1 MPQILS
7 RRKNKNHYQV
17 TIAFPDGHVEEVKV
31 SEDLIV
37 EFRVSEGRSYDDRAF
52 ASFQKAMRLDAAT
65 QDVLRQLKRGQKSAK
80 EVRELLANHA
90 LSEPDVATI
99 LAKLTRLGF
108 VDDRAFALHYVDY
121 QSEVRLSGPKRIA
134 FDLARKGIAE
144 ATIREA
150 LASVDAGRWERQLE
164 RLWHKH
170 ESAWT
175 KKPIHAAIAAM
186 KAKFFELGYAE
197 DAVARLLEAVLPAF
211 RQTHD
216 EGRLLREAMDKVS
229 RQLKRETL
237 DEKQFQR
244 KLIERLIRK
253 GFRYEAIKKHL
264 AGGSLDESED
274 FGF

>member
-52 ASFQKAMRLDAAT
+52 ASFQKALRLDAAT
-65 QDVLRQLKRGQKSAK
+65 QDVLRHLKRQPKSAK
-80 EVRELLANHA
+80 EVRELLLGHA
-90 LSEPDVATI
+90 LSETDAQSI
-99 LAKLTRLGF
+99 LAKLTRLG
-108 VDDRAFALHYVDY
+108 VIDDRAFALHYVDY
-121 QSEVRLSGPKRIA
+121 QSDVMLAGPKRIA
-134 FDLARKGIAE
+134 FELSRRGIPDPA
-144 ATIREA
+144 IQEA
-150 LASVDAGRWERQLE
+150 LASVDERKWDRQLE
-164 RLWHKH
+164 RLWMKH
-170 ESAWT
+170 ESVWT
-175 KKPIHAAIAAM
+175 KKPMLVAVSAM
-186 KAKFFELGYAE
+186 KAKFFELGYPE

-211 RQTHD
+211 RQNHD
-216 EGRLLREAMDKVS
+216 EDRLLREALLKVG
-229 RQLKRETL
+229 RQLRRETL
-237 DEKQFQR
+237 DDKQFQR